1 MFAID
6 IERCCGGRL
15 RVIASIEEPALIE
28 RILVHLEQ
36 HGEAD
41 EPARPPLRPALRRSR
56 RCSEI
61 RPSCATLCEP
71 RARVAT

>member
-6 IERCCGGRL
+6 IERRRRCGGRL

-28 RILVHLEQ
+28 CILVQ

-41 EPARPPLRPALRRSR
+41 EPARPPLPPVPRRSR

-61 RPSCATLCEP
+61 RPSCGLTG
-71 RARVAT
+71 